1 MAFWLALLLISTFTL
16 TGLIALWAATSPRHW
31 FVRTL
36 AFLGV
41 LSPLLLIP
49 AIEVFVALALQ
60 GAIVVVGIALGRRFV
75 RLRAGSSPT
84 PANTARSRPRFS
96 LTTLLCA
103 TALSGIAAAIAAKA
117 PLLNGYAWQSVAA
130 IGFYGGASTL
140 VGYWAATRATW
151 RRVVG
156 AVFLAF
162 FLGLLI
168 SLVPYYFDWFVPS
181 AESSGSWP
189 PSSDPFTLSLFVG
202 SEPPSSTWLD
212 YMGPS
217 VVLLVFAFALI
228 FRSWD
233 SEAASRRGRW
243 GKVVLAVGAAGSLA
257 AVAVPALAALYMLL
271 TPDPI
276 PVVKLP
282 SPNGFDDLSAAAE
295 MSQATPIG
303 KGMID
308 VETATE
314 SQLIQQSL
322 AAKQALERLQQGLDR
337 KSLVPV
343 DYHSPDVL
351 TNIQGMRDSSR
362 CLAAEGRL
370 AELQHRPEDAVEH
383 YLTAVDFGIASC
395 RDGLM
400 IDALVGSAISGVGAS
415 GIHELRNDLSEETCR
430 VSAQRIWQALAEAE
444 AADAFLFRDRIW
456 SQHALGWHGRLM
468 LHLTE
473 LTDEYFMGLGPDSF
487 LGMINRHTAVLRIAA
502 LELMARA
509 IFLESGR
516 WPASLDDLEA
526 AGVAETDLV
535 DPFDPTG
542 GRLLMLQA
550 PHGVVFYSVGP
561 NGVDDGG
568 APTDSIDLS
577 EGGDLRLDALYGP

>member
-1 MAFWLALLLISTFTL
+1 
-16 TGLIALWAATSPRHW
+16 
-31 FVRTL
+31 
-36 AFLGV
+36 
-41 LSPLLLIP
+41 
-49 AIEVFVALALQ
+49 
-60 GAIVVVGIALGRRFV
+60 
-75 RLRAGSSPT
+75 
-84 PANTARSRPRFS
+84 
-96 LTTLLCA
+96 
-103 TALSGIAAAIAAKA
+103 
-117 PLLNGYAWQSVAA
+117 
-130 IGFYGGASTL
+130 
-140 VGYWAATRATW
+140 
-151 RRVVG
+151 
-156 AVFLAF
+156 
-162 FLGLLI
+162 
-168 SLVPYYFDWFVPS
+168 
-181 AESSGSWP
+181 
-189 PSSDPFTLSLFVG
+189 
-202 SEPPSSTWLD
+202 
-212 YMGPS
+212 
-217 VVLLVFAFALI
+217 
-228 FRSWD
+228 
-233 SEAASRRGRW
+233 
-243 GKVVLAVGAAGSLA
+243 
-257 AVAVPALAALYMLL
+257 
-271 TPDPI
+271 
-276 PVVKLP
+276 
-282 SPNGFDDLSAAAE
+282 
-295 MSQATPIG
+295 
-303 KGMID
+303 
-308 VETATE
+308 
-314 SQLIQQSL
+314 
-322 AAKQALERLQQGLDR
+322 
-337 KSLVPV
+337 
-343 DYHSPDVL
+343 
-351 TNIQGMRDSSR
+351 
-362 CLAAEGRL
+362 
-370 AELQHRPEDAVEH
+370 
-383 YLTAVDFGIASC
+383 VDFGIASC

-444 AADAFLFRDRIW
+444 AVDAFLFRDRIW